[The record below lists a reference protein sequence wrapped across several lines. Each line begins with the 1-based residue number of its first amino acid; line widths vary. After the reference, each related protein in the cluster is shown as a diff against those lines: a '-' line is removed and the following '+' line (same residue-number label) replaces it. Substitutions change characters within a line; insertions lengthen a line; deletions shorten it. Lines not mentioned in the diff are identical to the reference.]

1 METYKIALVF
11 AIFGTA
17 SVLGQY
23 DTYQVKSF
31 RNCQEANLCCE
42 SLDNKCYVP
51 SARKMDGSIGKCY
64 CDTKCLEMGDCCS
77 DFQSYCK
84 GECHQTP
91 SSSSSSSSSTK
102 KTTELSCTSTTC
114 SSRMALFFSF
124 ISQSLRFHLKISG
137 PSCSKLTTSL
147 VNDSLKFQTLILQIH
162 CYFLLKKCENPLHC
176 KGFSHFFNKK

>member
-84 GECHQTP
+84 GECQQTP
-91 SSSSSSSSSTK
+91 SSSSSTK
-102 KTTELSCTSTTC
+102 RRQNCHVL
-114 SSRMALFFSF
+114 ALHVVLEWLFFFFFFFFFSF

-137 PSCSKLTTSL
+137 GC
-147 VNDSLKFQTLILQIH
+147 
-162 CYFLLKKCENPLHC
+162 
-176 KGFSHFFNKK
+176 FFF